1 MHFVGN
7 HYENLAYKLN
17 CVIRQMIL
25 YVNIIARTFVT
36 SNISAYV
43 NQEANS
49 MHEHE

>member
-7 HYENLAYKLN
+7 PYENLAYKLN
-17 CVIRQMIL
+17 CVIRQMIFI

-49 MHEHE
+49 MHE